1 MTTLLA
7 GLWTPERSPTPQ
19 LCRGGSRGDGSK
31 TGRLRAKSA
40 QCSGNLTCYTVN
52 LTCYTAESIAR
63 TH

>member
-31 TGRLRAKSA
+31 RGRLRAKSA
-40 QCSGNLTCYTVN
+40 QCQKILPAIRSIFTC
-52 LTCYTAESIAR
+52 
-63 TH
+63 